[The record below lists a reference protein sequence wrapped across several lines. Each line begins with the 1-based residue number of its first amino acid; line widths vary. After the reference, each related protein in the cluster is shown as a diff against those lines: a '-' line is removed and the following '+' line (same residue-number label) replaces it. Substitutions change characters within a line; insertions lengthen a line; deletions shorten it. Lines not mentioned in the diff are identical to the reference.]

1 MGLFNKNEDE
11 NLKNGKKYLKETM
24 GTNLYANSQY
34 FSELRKRNVKT
45 RKNWAVWKEVHSQI
59 LNELENKELEAEKVP
74 ERCYQLTEKVIQNN
88 KENYLSDNPMKKE
101 VIETLPET
109 KPQELKNK
117 NDELK
122 SKIENKFNI
131 DLTGKYWFKCTIEE
145 LKASTFTN
153 TEKRNIDY
161 CYVIVE
167 DTYLDL
173 YKESVWIKTNMG
185 NRRIFYENIASI
197 DYDAR
202 GKFHASNSLFLNLKS
217 SDRIQLKLIREND
230 VKEITKRYED
240 FINNKSKPLQ
250 QTSSNADELIKYAML
265 YEKGLLTKEEFNQKK
280 KELL

>member
-217 SDRIQLKLIREND
+217 SDRIQ
-230 VKEITKRYED
+230 
-240 FINNKSKPLQ
+240 
-250 QTSSNADELIKYAML
+250 
-265 YEKGLLTKEEFNQKK
+265 
-280 KELL
+280 